1 MASDTP
7 HIVPTSQPAQQPKPL
22 RKPLIKKFD
31 LYIIK
36 NFLGTFFFAILLLMA
51 IVIVFDINEKLDAVL
66 TAPVHE
72 TVFKYFM
79 NFLPFIASQF
89 SPLFT
94 FISVIF
100 FTSRLAD
107 RSEIIAMLSSGI
119 SFKRLAMPYLFSAAI
134 IALGSFLLS
143 AFVIPPANIKRIEY
157 TNQWVKNKAVT
168 YGDNIQLQVR
178 PGVMAYIARYDNVSR
193 TGFRFS
199 LEQFDGK
206 TLRSRLT
213 AESVSYDTLGRWHAN
228 GYEIRDFD
236 GLKETMR
243 KGASI
248 DTVLGIEPRD
258 FLISKNDEQTLTS
271 PQLNEYIARQKQRGV
286 AGVKSFEIEYESRFA
301 MIAAAFILTII
312 GLSLSSRKVRGGMGM
327 NIGIGLLLSFSYILF
342 MTVTQTFAVSGY
354 TSARVAM
361 WIPNLVYSLIAIYL
375 YRRASR

>member
-1 MASDTP
+1 
-7 HIVPTSQPAQQPKPL
+7 
-22 RKPLIKKFD
+22 
-31 LYIIK
+31 
-36 NFLGTFFFAILLLMA
+36 
-51 IVIVFDINEKLDAVL
+51 
-66 TAPVHE
+66 
-72 TVFKYFM
+72 
-79 NFLPFIASQF
+79 
-89 SPLFT
+89 
-94 FISVIF
+94 
-100 FTSRLAD
+100 
-107 RSEIIAMLSSGI
+107 
-119 SFKRLAMPYLFSAAI
+119 
-134 IALGSFLLS
+134 
-143 AFVIPPANIKRIEY
+143 VIPPANIKRIEY

-286 AGVKSFEIEYESRFA
+286 AGIKSFEIEYESRFA